1 MRTKTL
7 ILLTA
12 FLLGTFVA
20 KSQILIISADEYA
33 EAMKPYIEWKT
44 QKGMWCKFVT
54 VSETGTTHNEIKA
67 FVAEYHK
74 EHNNRFLLL
83 VGDANS
89 VATHISYGV
98 TNPNEYSA
106 YSDAEYGYI
115 YSTDYP
121 PAVLVGRFSG
131 ESIEDIATQVERTIH
146 YEREI
151 DSSAT
156 WINSA
161 LGIANPNSNETGD
174 NSETDYQHITN
185 LNNRLN
191 EAGYNSSTT
200 NIKTSL
206 IEALN
211 NGCGVLNY
219 IGHGYTTSWQ
229 TTGFSTSDVK
239 SLTNN
244 NQLPIIIAAGCQNGH
259 FRLTTC
265 LAESFLRGRD
275 TNNNAIGAVGMLAFT
290 TQIYWNPPMLA
301 QDEFARILVSDSIGF
316 TKNFGEVINAAYK
329 SVIAKYKGSGADVAC
344 QWALFGDPSL
354 VLRTKTPT
362 KMIISHKQEID
373 TEEHTFQVNCDTNS
387 ATATL
392 WLNGD
397 IIDTKT
403 VNNGSANLNIENIID
418 EGFIKLTITAQD
430 KITYQAD
437 IKINQS
443 SGIKESTSSSDYKI
457 YPNPSTGEIIICGKD
472 KTIDIRIF
480 DNSGKFILSREIEN
494 GIPFS
499 ITNESGIYHIHILND
514 KSTHPIIIRN

>member
-1 MRTKTL
+1 
-7 ILLTA
+7 
-12 FLLGTFVA
+12 
-20 KSQILIISADEYA
+20 
-33 EAMKPYIEWKT
+33 
-44 QKGMWCKFVT
+44 
-54 VSETGTTHNEIKA
+54 
-67 FVAEYHK
+67 
-74 EHNNRFLLL
+74 
-83 VGDANS
+83 
-89 VATHISYGV
+89 
-98 TNPNEYSA
+98 
-106 YSDAEYGYI
+106 
-115 YSTDYP
+115 
-121 PAVLVGRFSG
+121 
-131 ESIEDIATQVERTIH
+131 
-146 YEREI
+146 
-151 DSSAT
+151 
-156 WINSA
+156 
-161 LGIANPNSNETGD
+161 

-514 KSTHPIIIRN
+514 KSTHPIIIHN